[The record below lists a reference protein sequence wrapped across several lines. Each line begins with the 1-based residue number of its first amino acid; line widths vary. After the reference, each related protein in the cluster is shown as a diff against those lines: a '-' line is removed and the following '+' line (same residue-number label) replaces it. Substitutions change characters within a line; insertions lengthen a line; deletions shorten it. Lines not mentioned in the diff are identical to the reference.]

1 MYMPVLQSEDFS
13 KSSIC
18 DTALE
23 HQNTTVKRFIDAVKI
38 TPELLKELPQSLDKI
53 TEIIT

>member
-1 MYMPVLQSEDFS
+1 MPVLQSEDFS